1 MGKRF
6 DALRLDQRQAIIR
19 GLFGN
24 VEVLSFK
31 EAGIEGVGRVG
42 CTCPTVTPTPPPKT
56 SLSP

>member
-31 EAGIEGVGRVG
+31 EAGIEGVGPGVGVCRVG
-42 CTCPTVTPTPPPKT
+42 RPQA
-56 SLSP
+56 